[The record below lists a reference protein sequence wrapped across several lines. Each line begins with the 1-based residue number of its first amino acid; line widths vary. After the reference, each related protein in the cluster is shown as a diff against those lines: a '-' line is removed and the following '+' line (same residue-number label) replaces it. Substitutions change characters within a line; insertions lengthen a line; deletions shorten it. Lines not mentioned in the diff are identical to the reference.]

1 MKLPNVTVISIWLL
15 IINGGLAHGRA
26 HQSPPSLEAEEGTT
40 VSLNCSFDPPR
51 RPPSLVA
58 FRWQLPEGKVY
69 RLVPGGRVMG
79 KACQRLALDAD
90 LRARSMM
97 LRISNASAGDSGRYV
112 CFIQI
117 LKPLPIIEME
127 GSGTQLRIVPGN
139 VTLPGTKEPKVVTDL
154 SSNVMHPGTNESK
167 VPHVTGLDGRWT
179 VGMEL
184 SCLVSL
190 LCIIGLALATGLV
203 SSVWIRFKDSGKDP
217 HGRRSEGR
225 VRDPR
230 GASLAAHS
238 TDWAGALTP

>member
-154 SSNVMHPGTNESK
+154 SSNVTLPGTNKSK
-167 VPHVTGLDGRWT
+167 VITDLSGNDSQNGSHLFRGQSLSAIPDCRVT
-179 VGMEL
+179 
-184 SCLVSL
+184 C
-190 LCIIGLALATGLV
+190 
-203 SSVWIRFKDSGKDP
+203 
-217 HGRRSEGR
+217 
-225 VRDPR
+225 R
-230 GASLAAHS
+230 GCEVCGSKVILRCHK
-238 TDWAGALTP
+238 WR